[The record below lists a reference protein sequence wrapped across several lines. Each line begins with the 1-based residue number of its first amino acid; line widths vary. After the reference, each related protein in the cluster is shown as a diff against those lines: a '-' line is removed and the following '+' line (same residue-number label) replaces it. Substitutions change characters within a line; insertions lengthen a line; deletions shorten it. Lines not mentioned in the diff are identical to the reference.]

1 MIRPHPCVLAPALAL
16 LLLSGCG
23 GGSAPADNGE
33 ASKQASQILKDT
45 VAALR
50 RADSVHLY
58 GMVPSGTES
67 FGIDV
72 RYNRSGNLTGT
83 FSLGGISADVVVTGG
98 HSYLKGKA
106 LFAKYA
112 GAQAAAVIGDHWVAV
127 PAGAGPGADIVE
139 SISTFTDFGKLAD
152 ALSMPSGG
160 AVTKGASTTVDGQA
174 VVALRDADS
183 TLYVATTGKPYP
195 VAVKPQTGS
204 QALHFASWDAA
215 VEVSAPRD
223 ALDFSALG
231 GTLGSGPSPS
241 ASP

>member
-1 MIRPHPCVLAPALAL
+1 MIRPLPRVLTPAFVL
-16 LLLSGCG
+16 LLLSACG
-23 GGSAPADNGE
+23 SSGPADNGE

-50 RADSVHLY
+50 GAESVHLY
-58 GMVPSGTES
+58 GTIPSGGEN

-83 FSLGGISADVVVTGG
+83 FTLGGVTADVVVTGG
-98 HSYLKGKA
+98 HSYLKGRA

-112 GAQAAAVIGDHWVAV
+112 GAQAAALIGDRWVAV
-127 PAGAGPGADIVE
+127 PAGAGPGADIVA
-139 SISTFTDFGKLAD
+139 SISTFTDFAKLAD

-195 VAVKPQTGS
+195 VEVKPQTGS

-215 VEVSAPRD
+215 VDVSAPRD

-231 GTLGSGPSPS
+231 GALGSSPSPS
-241 ASP
+241 PTP

>member
-1 MIRPHPCVLAPALAL
+1 VVRPLRRTAAAASVTAL
-16 LLLSGCG
+16 LAGCG
-23 GGSAPADNGE
+23 GGGPTDNGE

-50 RADSVHLY
+50 GAQAVHMY
-58 GMVPSGTES
+58 GTVPSSGES

-83 FSLGGISADVVVTGG
+83 FTLGGVSADVVVTGG
-98 HSYLKGKA
+98 RSYLKGKA
-106 LFAKYA
+106 LFSKFA
-112 GAQAAAVIGDHWVAV
+112 GAQVAAVIGDHWVAL
-127 PAGAGPGADIVE
+127 PAGAGPGSDIVE

-195 VAVKPQTGS
+195 VEIKPDTGS
-204 QALHFASWDAA
+204 QTLHFASWDVA
-215 VEVSAPRD
+215 VDVSAPHD
-223 ALDFSALG
+223 ALDLSALRG
-231 GTLGSGPSPS
+231 ALGSSPTASPSP
-241 ASP
+241 

>member
-1 MIRPHPCVLAPALAL
+1 MIRPFHLVPALAL
-16 LLLSGCG
+16 LSALVAGCG
-23 GGSAPADNGE
+23 GGGGPADNGE
-33 ASKQASQILKDT
+33 AGKPAAQVLKDT

-50 RADSVHLY
+50 GAESTHLY
-58 GMVPSGTES
+58 GSIPGGGET
-67 FGIDV
+67 FAIDV

-83 FSLGGISADVVVTGG
+83 FTLGGVTADVVVTGG
-98 HSYLKGKA
+98 HSYLKGRA

-112 GAQAAAVIGDHWVAV
+112 GAQAAAVIGDKWVAV

-160 AVTKGASTTVDGQA
+160 KVTKGATTTVDGQA
-174 VVALRDADS
+174 VVSLRDADS

-195 VAVKPQTGS
+195 VEVKPDTGG

-215 VEVSAPRD
+215 VDVSAPHD
-223 ALDFSALG
+223 VLDLSALG
-231 GTLGSGPSPS
+231 GALGSGPTPT
-241 ASP
+241 PTP